1 MRLVRLA
8 VVVAIVS
15 LFAIPA
21 QSVQAQGTAS
31 PSAPIS
37 VPTIQV
43 RDLQQFIKTGTQI
56 LLLDVR
62 EPEEYRQGHIAG
74 AVLMP
79 LGTLSAQ
86 YSQIPKG
93 ITLVV
98 YCRTGHRSAQAVK
111 FLREHGYDKS
121 VSLAGG
127 YTAWSGAALLR

>member
-1 MRLVRLA
+1 MKLIRLA
-8 VVVAIVS
+8 AVVAIAS
-15 LFAIPA
+15 LFALPA
-21 QSVQAQGTAS
+21 PSVQAQGTAS

-43 RDLQQFIKTGTQI
+43 HDLQQLIRNGTQF

-62 EPEEYRQGHIAG
+62 QPEEYRQGYIAG

-127 YTAWSGAALLR
+127 YTAWSGAAPLR